1 MANLKDI
8 NYGIGKY
15 LELSDASDIPDIGTN
30 RKNLD
35 LLNFKVATNNAY
47 ALYNF
52 KDGMIDV
59 YVDETGVDTSSSTN
73 ETYDSSNDLY
83 SPTGGNTNMTLISNT
98 QTAQAAPDEG
108 RLVLYEEDVDAITV
122 GTDIKGYISR
132 DGGSNWSIAIGL
144 TEDTVYTVGG
154 IDSYTKLMLHCDGS
168 NSGTTFTDSSFS
180 AHTITVSGNTHT
192 DTAIKKFGT
201 ASAQEAAGT
210 DYLTTAASSDFSITG
225 DFTIDMWCY
234 FVSVNTTLCGSQTN
248 WDWNSASTND
258 WVLLMD
264 ANGYLTFN
272 TKGVGGTSSTS
283 GSYGGLTSWK
293 HIAVERSGSTTT
305 LYVDGVDVNGGA
317 TGPGSGTIGNSGNT
331 ISIGRA
337 STNLTG
343 GYNGYIDE
351 FRFSNGIVRYGG
363 AFTPE
368 GSAYDIT
375 KRLLSGSIDISGLAG
390 TTSMRYKVETL
401 NTKDLK
407 LHGAS
412 LLWG

>member
-1 MANLKDI
+1 
-8 NYGIGKY
+8 
-15 LELSDASDIPDIGTN
+15 
-30 RKNLD
+30 
-35 LLNFKVATNNAY
+35 
-47 ALYNF
+47 
-52 KDGMIDV
+52 
-59 YVDETGVDTSSSTN
+59 
-73 ETYDSSNDLY
+73 
-83 SPTGGNTNMTLISNT
+83 
-98 QTAQAAPDEG
+98 
-108 RLVLYEEDVDAITV
+108 
-122 GTDIKGYISR
+122 
-132 DGGSNWSIAIGL
+132 
-144 TEDTVYTVGG
+144 
-154 IDSYTKLMLHCDGS
+154 
-168 NSGTTFTDSSFS
+168 
-180 AHTITVSGNTHT
+180 
-192 DTAIKKFGT
+192 
-201 ASAQEAAGT
+201 
-210 DYLTTAASSDFSITG
+210 
-225 DFTIDMWCY
+225 
-234 FVSVNTTLCGSQTN
+234 
-248 WDWNSASTND
+248 
-258 WVLLMD
+258 MD

-401 NTKDLK
+401 NKITPHIYSEISSNRKIRT
-407 LHGAS
+407 S
-412 LLWG
+412 SCS